1 MKKIK
6 GGILQSG
13 VKREGLKEKQ
23 IEIKKANI
31 TERTI
36 RDICREYNVNLNWL
50 VNGIEPMF
58 EDVTNELD
66 IDDEVKQLARK
77 YSMLN
82 DDDRELIKKMIDSL
96 VEKVNK
102 QCFI

>member
-1 MKKIK
+1 
-6 GGILQSG
+6 
-13 VKREGLKEKQ
+13 
-23 IEIKKANI
+23 
-31 TERTI
+31 
-36 RDICREYNVNLNWL
+36 
-50 VNGIEPMF
+50 MF

-102 QCFI
+102 